1 MTASP
6 RGPASRPLQPRACC
20 QKSATVPGSVASNTT
35 PLKVSAMPPMMPRTT
50 DTGCGH
56 VRGDRQWTG
65 GAAAAAARTTRWPL
79 AAARRQEDPPMAHTV
94 PDYMTAHPTV
104 VEVTDSLR
112 SVAQT
117 MATQDVGALVVAEN
131 GAVVGIVTDRDLVV
145 RGLAEGIGLD
155 APVGQLMTG
164 NLTSV
169 RPDDDVARLV
179 QIMREEAVRR
189 VPVVEGDRAVG
200 IVTIGDLAQALDA
213 DSALADISAAPP
225 ND

>member
-1 MTASP
+1 
-6 RGPASRPLQPRACC
+6 
-20 QKSATVPGSVASNTT
+20 
-35 PLKVSAMPPMMPRTT
+35 
-50 DTGCGH
+50 
-56 VRGDRQWTG
+56 
-65 GAAAAAARTTRWPL
+65 
-79 AAARRQEDPPMAHTV
+79 MAHTV
-94 PDYMTAHPTV
+94 SDYMTAHPTV

-155 APVGQLMTG
+155 APVGQL
-164 NLTSV
+164 TSAGLVAV
-169 RPDDDVARLV
+169 RPDDDVAKVVRL
-179 QIMREEAVRR
+179 MRDEAVRR
-189 VPVVEGDRAVG
+189 VPVVDGDRAVG
-200 IVTIGDLAQALDA
+200 ILSIGDLARALDA